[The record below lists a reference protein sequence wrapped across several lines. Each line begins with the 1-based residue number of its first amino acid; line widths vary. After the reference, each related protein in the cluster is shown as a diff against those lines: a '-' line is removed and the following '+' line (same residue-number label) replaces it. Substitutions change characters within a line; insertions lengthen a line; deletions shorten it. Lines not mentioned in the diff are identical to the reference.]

1 MIFKRCFKVR
11 RFFLIL
17 FRALVGVH
25 SPSLKRKVKI
35 SDIWKNPHYET
46 NKKQKRGEKDDS
58 CNSKSNQRNCYCGI
72 CCLHNSCC
80 NSF

>member
-35 SDIWKNPHYET
+35 SDIWKTPNYVA
-46 NKKQKRGEKDDS
+46 KVRKRGEK
-58 CNSKSNQRNCYCGI
+58 R
-72 CCLHNSCC
+72 
-80 NSF
+80 